1 MATDVIGIEVL
12 LNSSDFDKGAKSVI
26 EGINRIINQLT
37 VLNAMTFASGKNI
50 GAMANNMQEN
60 SKKIVDSINKIGSS
74 FGGIGGGGD
83 GGGFSKAGEDA
94 SDDFI
99 KGFANINWSRVIRDF
114 QGFGSVLGGALGGP
128 LGMALGSTLGGAIDK
143 VLSTIKNKF
152 EETFRTI
159 AELGKKAFDV
169 LIGKASYFQDEMI
182 YLDTLL
188 ARISVDEGAFGSV
201 GEALDSLGD
210 SSDKLLDR
218 IQKLALETPYAIDEV
233 MKMFRSLTGRGVD
246 IDQTIRTIKA
256 LSDAGAGLSLPNYE
270 LTRLTQNL
278 VQVATTGK
286 LYERD
291 IYEFGRAG
299 IDAAQMIS
307 QYLNMSLEEAK
318 QALKDGTISAKLF
331 LDVFNQF
338 SADKFEGAAERMTR
352 TVSGMQQKLQ
362 DFFNFLGKDLFG
374 PLLDKISEP
383 FSKIIDAMVNLSRT
397 SIFKSIGNS
406 IANMFTSIDITTSE
420 SVASIQY
427 KIMQFIRWLINASGT
442 LASYGYKM
450 MLQWGIGLVKGA
462 IQAITA
468 VVSVISR
475 LFSFFLAPGSPP
487 RAVPEIYNWG
497 VAALTEFMK
506 GMTNADFSILNAI
519 QDPLE
524 KVLSQLEFEPNQ
536 ITDLLQQFT
545 VGFTKALEKFKLTG
559 VIDEGFLNQ
568 IRSMGYEYGDALAN
582 LAELQFELSGAQT
595 ALKVAEDLLELEKE
609 RLEAAKEY
617 YEESD
622 IGVRKL
628 VQEYNDLLRAG
639 ASKDILLA
647 KKAEIDAAMENR
659 EIAKENIK
667 QQEEAVEEAENQVDI
682 AQEQLEAIQ
691 ERVDAQEE
699 LLNQLLRLTE
709 YEEEALKLSEGLGE
723 SLGDIEMPEFDF
735 PAIDIGD
742 TGMDDL
748 DRDMR
753 VKMKLLERN
762 ILIDLAQMRGN
773 WNTFVDEMKS
783 KWNEVDWDTEVKP
796 LLESLKNLSDGFTG
810 VLDVLTSPGGL
821 NKALDNLLE
830 NITGIKNLLPT
841 IKGLFTGDIFPE
853 GAQDFG
859 LGDVSGLILDMMRL
873 GGLPGLLGN
882 LIGGNLMESIFGVEY
897 ENPLKKL
904 IDDYPLIQ
912 TTIDNIKTGYEGLW
926 NTFREVGINIAASV
940 SGWWESITG
949 FFTDINVAA
958 NEGWNTFIQWTITSL
973 ASIGESMYTWISEKK
988 TAWNTFWD
996 EMNTKVNE
1004 IWTEMSTWISEKI
1017 TEIGTA
1023 IQTFIDEKKTA
1034 WNTFWTD
1041 VHTKATEVME
1051 EIRAW
1056 IDEKILAIKG
1066 YIDNFTGLLGGLATG
1081 FDTAKEAARLFIEKL
1096 GDLIRTLAEAV
1107 IPDWLWAF
1115 IAQSPAPLAVGLKQI
1130 TGELGGLVHEL
1141 PKLTGG
1147 LSTNLMPRNDRITP
1161 STVSTN
1167 STANTFNFGGNNINS
1182 NIDVALFEAML
1193 QRSLARAMV

>member
-74 FGGIGGGGD
+74 FGGIGGGD

-159 AELGKKAFDV
+159 AELGKKAFDI

-188 ARISVDEGAFGSV
+188 ARIAVDEGSFGSV

-233 MKMFRSLTGRGVD
+233 MRMFRSLTGRGVG

-299 IDAAQMIS
+299 IDATQMIS

-318 QALKDGTISAKLF
+318 QALKDGTISAELF

-352 TVSGMQQKLQ
+352 TVTGMQQKLQ
-362 DFFNFLGKDLFG
+362 DLLNFLGKDLFG

-383 FSKIIDAMVNLSRT
+383 FSKIIDAMVNISRT
-397 SIFKSIGNS
+397 PIFESIGNS
-406 IANMFTSIDITTSE
+406 IANMFTSMDIITGE

-468 VVSVISR
+468 VVRIISR
-475 LFSFFLAPGSPP
+475 MFSFFLAPGSPP

-559 VIDEGFLNQ
+559 IIDEGFLNQ

-691 ERVDAQEE
+691 EQVDAQEE
-699 LLNQLLRLTE
+699 LLNQLLKLTE
-709 YEEEALKLSEGLGE
+709 YEKEALKLSEGLGE

-796 LLESLKNLSDGFTG
+796 LLESLQDLSDGFTG

-821 NKALDNLLE
+821 NEALDNLFTNLTGLE
-830 NITGIKNLLPT
+830 GIFSKEGFTEDLGKIFDFAKGGGVPGLVFGWLGDILEDSGFSAEIDLDKIIKFVTGGGVPGVVGGWITGLFG
-841 IKGLFTGDIFPE
+841 GL
-853 GAQDFG
+853 DFG
-859 LGDVSGLILDMMRL
+859 T
-873 GGLPGLLGN
+873 
-882 LIGGNLMESIFGVEY
+882 IFGD
-897 ENPLKKL
+897 LDFSAL
-904 IDDYPLIQ
+904 W
-912 TTIDNIKTGYEGLW
+912 TGLQ
-926 NTFREVGINIAASV
+926 EVGTNIGTSV
-940 SGWWESITG
+940 SGWWESIKG
-949 FFTDINVAA
+949 FFTDIDTAA

-973 ASIGESMYTWISEKK
+973 ASIGESMYTWIAEKK
-988 TAWNTFWD
+988 ESWNTFWD
-996 EMNTKVNE
+996 ELNTKVNE

-1034 WNTFWTD
+1034 WDTFWTD

-1096 GDLIRTLAEAV
+1096 GELIRTLAEAV

-1167 STANTFNFGGNNINS
+1167 STANTFNFGGNNIN
-1182 NIDVALFEAML
+1182 NGMDAALFEAMVR
-1193 QRSLARAMV
+1193 RSVERIMT

>member
-37 VLNAMTFASGKNI
+37 VLNAVTFASGKNI

-74 FGGIGGGGD
+74 FGGIGGGD

-143 VLSTIKNKF
+143 ILSTIKNKF

-159 AELGKKAFDV
+159 AELGKKAFDI
-169 LIGKASYFQDEMI
+169 LIGKASYFQDEMV

-201 GEALDSLGD
+201 GEALDGLGD

-233 MKMFRSLTGRGVD
+233 MRMFRSLTGRGVD
-246 IDQTIRTIKA
+246 IEQTIRTIKG

-299 IDAAQMIS
+299 VNVAKDMIAP
-307 QYLNMSLEEAK
+307 YLNVTLEEAK
-318 QALKDGTISAKLF
+318 QLLKDGSISAELF

-352 TVSGMQQKLQ
+352 TITGMQQKLL
-362 DFFNFLGKDLFG
+362 DLLNFLGKDLFG
-374 PLLDKISEP
+374 PLLDSVSEP
-383 FSKIIDAMVNLSRT
+383 FSKIIDAMVAVSNSGVFKYLGK
-397 SIFKSIGNS
+397 IFADMFKQIGFMTN
-406 IANMFTSIDITTSE
+406 E
-420 SVASIQY
+420 SVDSIQL
-427 KIMQFIRWLINASGT
+427 KIYGFLTWLIKAANVIAP
-442 LASYGYKM
+442 YGYKM

-468 VVSVISR
+468 VVRIISR
-475 LFSFFLAPGSPP
+475 MFSFFLAPGSPP

-524 KVLSQLEFEPNQ
+524 KVLGQLEFEPNQ

-559 VIDEGFLNQ
+559 IIDEGFLNQ

-691 ERVDAQEE
+691 EQVDAQEE
-699 LLNQLLRLTE
+699 LLNQLLKLTE
-709 YEEEALKLSEGLGE
+709 YEKEALKIGEGLGE
-723 SLGDIEMPEFDF
+723 ALGDIEMPEFDF
-735 PAIDIGD
+735 EAADMGALELSSGLEEELEHARKNLIFQMAIMGD
-742 TGMDDL
+742 KW
-748 DRDMR
+748 REFVEDMR
-753 VKMKLLERN
+753 
-762 ILIDLAQMRGN
+762 
-773 WNTFVDEMKS
+773 DE
-783 KWNEVDWDTEVKP
+783 WGDVDWDTEVKP
-796 LLESLKNLSDGFTG
+796 LLESLQDLSDGFTG

-821 NKALDNLLE
+821 NEALDNLFTNLTGLE
-830 NITGIKNLLPT
+830 GIFSKEGFTEDLGKIFDFAKGGGVPGLVFGWLGDILEDSGFSAEIDLDKIIKFVTGGGVPGVVGGWITGLFG
-841 IKGLFTGDIFPE
+841 GL
-853 GAQDFG
+853 DFG
-859 LGDVSGLILDMMRL
+859 T
-873 GGLPGLLGN
+873 
-882 LIGGNLMESIFGVEY
+882 IFGD
-897 ENPLKKL
+897 LDFSAL
-904 IDDYPLIQ
+904 W
-912 TTIDNIKTGYEGLW
+912 TGLQ
-926 NTFREVGINIAASV
+926 EVGTNIGTSV
-940 SGWWESITG
+940 SGWWESIKG
-949 FFTDINVAA
+949 FFTDIDTAA

-973 ASIGESMYTWISEKK
+973 ASIGESMYTWIAEKK
-988 TAWNTFWD
+988 ESWNTFWD
-996 EMNTKVNE
+996 ELNTKVNE

-1034 WNTFWTD
+1034 WDTFWTD

-1096 GDLIRTLAEAV
+1096 GELIRTLAEAV

-1147 LSTNLMPRNDRITP
+1147 LSTNLMPRSDRITP